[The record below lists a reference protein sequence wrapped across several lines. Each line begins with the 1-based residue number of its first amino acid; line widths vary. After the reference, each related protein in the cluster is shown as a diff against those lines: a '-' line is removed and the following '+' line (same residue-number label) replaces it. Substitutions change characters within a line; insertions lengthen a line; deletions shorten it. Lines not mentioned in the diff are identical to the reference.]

1 MLGKDVSGV
10 WRSVR
15 CERVQ
20 KEPYYLGTEDNNV
33 AKIFCTMDLIARVE
47 LAHCYQVNSKVFLST
62 SQAVMD
68 TAV

>member
-33 AKIFCTMDLIARVE
+33 AKIFCTIGSDCPR
-47 LAHCYQVNSKVFLST
+47 
-62 SQAVMD
+62 
-68 TAV
+68 